1 LTIILFVELL
11 SSIIPIEN
19 IDRVVDEI
27 VVFLG
32 MIAIILF
39 LILGLKKIFDIYK
52 EKQLPT
58 QK

>member
-1 LTIILFVELL
+1 MELL